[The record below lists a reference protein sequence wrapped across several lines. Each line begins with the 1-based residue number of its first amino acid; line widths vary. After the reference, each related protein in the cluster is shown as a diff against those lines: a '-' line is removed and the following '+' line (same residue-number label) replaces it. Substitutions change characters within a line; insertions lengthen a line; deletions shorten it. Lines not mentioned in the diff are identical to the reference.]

1 MKYLTKWFIMA
12 FVGVSILFA
21 SCVDQI
27 KFGDSFLEK
36 PPTTS
41 DLNQDSIFGKA
52 DYARAFLWNTYS
64 KMYFGLPYNWGDV
77 TSKMNTGVFEALS
90 DCYQSHNGWDG
101 VNRHYYPG
109 SYTAA
114 NETGSDTRFGYLKQ
128 DCWPAIRSSWMFI
141 ENVDRVPDMETD
153 EKERLKAEAKCII
166 ASRYFDLFRHFGGLP
181 IIEKFKIEGIIF
193 SRR

>member
-166 ASRYFDLFRHFGGLP
+166 ASRYFD
-181 IIEKFKIEGIIF
+181 
-193 SRR
+193 

>member
-52 DYARAFLWNTYS
+52 MLVLF
-64 KMYFGLPYNWGDV
+64 FGIL
-77 TSKMNTGVFEALS
+77 
-90 DCYQSHNGWDG
+90 
-101 VNRHYYPG
+101 
-109 SYTAA
+109 
-114 NETGSDTRFGYLKQ
+114 
-128 DCWPAIRSSWMFI
+128 I
-141 ENVDRVPDMETD
+141 
-153 EKERLKAEAKCII
+153 AKCI
-166 ASRYFDLFRHFGGLP
+166 SVYL
-181 IIEKFKIEGIIF
+181 IIGAM
-193 SRR
+193 

>member
-64 KMYFGLPYNWGDV
+64 KMYFGLPY
-77 TSKMNTGVFEALS
+77 
-90 DCYQSHNGWDG
+90 
-101 VNRHYYPG
+101 
-109 SYTAA
+109 
-114 NETGSDTRFGYLKQ
+114 
-128 DCWPAIRSSWMFI
+128 
-141 ENVDRVPDMETD
+141 
-153 EKERLKAEAKCII
+153 
-166 ASRYFDLFRHFGGLP
+166 
-181 IIEKFKIEGIIF
+181 KIG
-193 SRR
+193 RAHV